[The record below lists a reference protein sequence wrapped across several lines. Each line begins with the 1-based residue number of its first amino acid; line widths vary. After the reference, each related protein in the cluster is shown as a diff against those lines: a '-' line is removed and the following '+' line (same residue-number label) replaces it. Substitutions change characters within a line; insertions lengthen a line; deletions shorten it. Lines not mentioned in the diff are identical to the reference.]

1 MDIILQRDWQVF
13 NINFLVVKQGSSLLK
28 SWLQYNFLRFL
39 HMSKKVNIKPLGG
52 NVLIKTLEDDKKT
65 ASGIVL
71 PDTAEKERKQKGS
84 VVALGTGKLD
94 KDGKKIPFNVSVGD
108 IVVFKKYSPEEIEVD
123 GVEYLIMDEND
134 LLAVVS

>member
-1 MDIILQRDWQVF
+1 
-13 NINFLVVKQGSSLLK
+13 
-28 SWLQYNFLRFL
+28 
-39 HMSKKVNIKPLGG
+39 MSKKVNIKPLGG
-52 NVLIKTLEDDKKT
+52 NVLIRTLEDDKKT

>member
-1 MDIILQRDWQVF
+1 
-13 NINFLVVKQGSSLLK
+13 
-28 SWLQYNFLRFL
+28 
-39 HMSKKVNIKPLGG
+39 MSKKVNIKPLGG

-108 IVVFKKYSPEEIEVD
+108 VVVFKKYSPEEIEVD
-123 GVEYLIMDEND
+123 GEEYLIMDEGD

>member
-1 MDIILQRDWQVF
+1 
-13 NINFLVVKQGSSLLK
+13 
-28 SWLQYNFLRFL
+28 
-39 HMSKKVNIKPLGG
+39 MSKKVNIKPLGG
-52 NVLIKTLEDDKKT
+52 NVLIRTLQDDKKT

>member
-1 MDIILQRDWQVF
+1 
-13 NINFLVVKQGSSLLK
+13 
-28 SWLQYNFLRFL
+28 
-39 HMSKKVNIKPLGG
+39 MSKKVNIKPLGG

-123 GVEYLIMDEND
+123 GEEYLIMDEGD

>member
-1 MDIILQRDWQVF
+1 
-13 NINFLVVKQGSSLLK
+13 
-28 SWLQYNFLRFL
+28 
-39 HMSKKVNIKPLGG
+39 MSKKVNIKPLGG

>member
-1 MDIILQRDWQVF
+1 
-13 NINFLVVKQGSSLLK
+13 
-28 SWLQYNFLRFL
+28 
-39 HMSKKVNIKPLGG
+39 MSKKVNIKPLGG

-71 PDTAEKERKQKGS
+71 PDTAEKERKQKCS
-84 VVALGTGKLD
+84 VVASGTGKLD

>member
-1 MDIILQRDWQVF
+1 
-13 NINFLVVKQGSSLLK
+13 
-28 SWLQYNFLRFL
+28 
-39 HMSKKVNIKPLGG
+39 MSKKVNIKPLGG
-52 NVLIKTLEDDKKT
+52 NVLIKTLQDDKKT

-108 IVVFKKYSPEEIEVD
+108 VVVFKKYSPEEIEVD
-123 GVEYLIMDEND
+123 GEEYLIMDEGD

>member
-1 MDIILQRDWQVF
+1 
-13 NINFLVVKQGSSLLK
+13 
-28 SWLQYNFLRFL
+28 
-39 HMSKKVNIKPLGG
+39 MSKKVNIKPLGG
-52 NVLIKTLEDDKKT
+52 NVLIKTLENDKKT

>member
-1 MDIILQRDWQVF
+1 
-13 NINFLVVKQGSSLLK
+13 
-28 SWLQYNFLRFL
+28 
-39 HMSKKVNIKPLGG
+39 MSKKVNIKPLGG

-108 IVVFKKYSPEEIEVD
+108 IVVFKKYSHEEIEVD

>member
-1 MDIILQRDWQVF
+1 
-13 NINFLVVKQGSSLLK
+13 
-28 SWLQYNFLRFL
+28 
-39 HMSKKVNIKPLGG
+39 MSKKVNIKPLGG
-52 NVLIKTLEDDKKT
+52 NVLIKTLQDDKKT

>member
-1 MDIILQRDWQVF
+1 
-13 NINFLVVKQGSSLLK
+13 
-28 SWLQYNFLRFL
+28 
-39 HMSKKVNIKPLGG
+39 MSKKVNIKPLGG
-52 NVLIKTLEDDKKT
+52 NVLIKTLQDDKKT

-123 GVEYLIMDEND
+123 GEEYLIMDEGD